1 MSSDLQRLLAKQKIA
16 FRFNPPAAP
25 HFGGTW
31 EREIKS
37 VKTALYTIIGVQPVS
52 EEVEAILNA
61 KPLGYTSSSVADL
74 DAVTANVLLMGRL
87 DGALPSV
94 VYPKCEGLSKRRW
107 RHGQVIADHF
117 WARFIRCYLP
127 TLQCRQKWHGT
138 PTDLSVDSVVLRHTC
153 QLVG

>member
-1 MSSDLQRLLAKQKIA
+1 MHRLT
-16 FRFNPPAAP
+16 R
-25 HFGGTW
+25 GRG
-31 EREIKS
+31 
-37 VKTALYTIIGVQPVS
+37 YM
-52 EEVEAILNA
+52 NA

-74 DAVTANVLLMGRL
+74 DAVTPNVLLMGRL

-127 TLQCRQKWHGT
+127 TLQCRQKWHST
-138 PTDLSVDSVVLRHTC
+138 PADLSVDSVVLVIDPQFPRALWPVGRVIRVHQSADGHVRSADILSKTKFTLG
-153 QLVG
+153 QLPDSSLSQ